1 LRSGLPEADVSRFLD
16 PAVLGSLSG
25 LDLIAKTVVEGF
37 VAGLHVSADLGFS
50 QEFAEYRAYAAGDD
64 LRNIDWNV
72 LARTDR
78 AYVKRYRGETNS
90 LVTML
95 LDASNSMQ
103 YASHAVTKIDYAR
116 FMAAS
121 IFYLA
126 LRKQRDAAGLLVFDD
141 EVRNYIGPSARHGQ
155 FLRLLSG
162 LETAEP
168 RARTNF
174 VEPLERIQGLV
185 RRRGIVVLLSDFYAP
200 PAELI
205 RAIEPLRM
213 RGNEVVLF
221 HVLDPQELKPR
232 LGSPTVLVD
241 LETQARIEVSP
252 EYAIKE
258 YGGRISRHIE
268 VLRESAQRA
277 GLGYHLLPTDCP
289 LDYALREYLTLR
301 QGRQ

>member
-1 LRSGLPEADVSRFLD
+1 MSRFLD
-16 PAVLGSLSG
+16 PAVLGALSG
-25 LDLIAKTVVEGF
+25 LDLVAKTVVEGF
-37 VAGLHVSADLGFS
+37 VAGLHTSADLGFS
-50 QEFAEYRAYAAGDD
+50 QEFAEYRAYTPGDD
-64 LRNIDWNV
+64 LRNVDWNV
-72 LARTDR
+72 LARSDR
-78 AYVKRYRGETNS
+78 MYVKRYRGETNS

-103 YASHAVTKIDYAR
+103 YASHSVTKINYAR
-116 FMAAS
+116 FTAAA

-141 EVRNYIGPSARHGQ
+141 EVRNYIGPAARHGH
-155 FLRLLSG
+155 FFRLLAG
-162 LETAEP
+162 LELAEP

-174 VEPLERIQGLV
+174 VAPLQRIQGLL
-185 RRRGIVVLLSDFYAP
+185 RRRGIVVMLSDFYAP
-200 PAELI
+200 PDALI

-221 HVLDPQELKPR
+221 HVLDPQELHPEFAT
-232 LGSPTVLVD
+232 PTVLVD

-252 EYAIKE
+252 EYALAE

-268 VLRESAQRA
+268 LLRESAQRA
-277 GLGYHLLPTDCP
+277 GLGYHLLPTDRP

-301 QGRQ
+301 QGRL